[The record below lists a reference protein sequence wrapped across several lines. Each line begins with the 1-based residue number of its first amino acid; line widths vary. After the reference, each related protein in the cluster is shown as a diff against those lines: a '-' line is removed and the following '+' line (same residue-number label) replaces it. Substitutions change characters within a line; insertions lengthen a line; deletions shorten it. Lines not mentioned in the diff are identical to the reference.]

1 MPVQI
6 GAKTHSFSDPTGLLS
21 DCHRRIE
28 SFLGALAA
36 VGRALDAPP
45 SAESARALDL
55 ALRYFQEAAPKH
67 RADEEDSLFPRLRKL
82 DDAEMHSAL
91 VQLEHLEEDHRAA
104 NPPHADVDRLGRKY
118 LAAGKLTGAEVN
130 QYRRA
135 VASLR
140 AIYEQ
145 HIRLEDEVVFP
156 LAKRV
161 LPEAEKSAI
170 AAEMADR
177 RAVRLVTDVNPP
189 RK

>member
-28 SFLGALAA
+28 SFLGALMA
-36 VGRALDAPP
+36 VGEVISGPLN
-45 SAESARALDL
+45 EETARALDS
-55 ALRYFQEAAPKH
+55 ALRYFAEAAPKH
-67 RADEEDSLFPRLRKL
+67 TADEEDSLFPRLRKF

-91 VQLEHLEEDHRAA
+91 VQLEHLEADRAA
-104 NPPHADVDRLGRKY
+104 NPLHADVDRLGRKY
-118 LAAGKLTGAEVN
+118 LAAGKLTGVEVN

-145 HIRLEDEVVFP
+145 HIRLEDEVVFR

-177 RAVRLVTDVNPP
+177 RAVRLVTDVNPR